1 MVRLVRIQDISK
13 DYIVVLLI
21 EVDQRID
28 KESSVE
34 KWKRMKL
41 LYVEL
46 RREETILT
54 PDWKD

>member
-46 RREETILT
+46 FSRSITEER
-54 PDWKD
+54 KQS

>member
-46 RREETILT
+46 RREETILS

>member
-21 EVDQRID
+21 EVDQSID
-28 KESSVE
+28 KESSME
-34 KWKRMKL
+34 KWKRMEL

-46 RREETILT
+46 FSRSITEER
-54 PDWKD
+54 KQS